1 MILPYSIIQVTPIFL
16 NHSCIN
22 QILDWTI
29 KIFGEC
35 IFFKM
40 ELSLKYEVKSSP
52 ELSKSLQKDL
62 IVNKLNNF
70 E

>member
-1 MILPYSIIQVTPIFL
+1 MRKPNI
-16 NHSCIN
+16 
-22 QILDWTI
+22 DWTI
-29 KIFGEC
+29 KIFIEYD
-35 IFFKM
+35 IFYNILLFSNLIRQM

-62 IVNKLNNF
+62 IVNKLNNL